1 MKLSHL
7 FQTLLIFTQL
17 LLLCII
23 SIFSIYKFIV
33 DENFR
38 TISHFLVAALTIG
51 CTTFLARLYFTKVLR
66 IKFTKK

>member
-1 MKLSHL
+1 MKISHL
-7 FQTLLIFTQL
+7 FQSILIFIQI

-38 TISHFLVAALTIG
+38 TVSHFLVGVLTIA
-51 CTTFLARLYFTKVLR
+51 CTTFLTRLYFKKVLR
-66 IKFTKK
+66 IKFNKK